1 LLEIM
6 KMALRRRSVLVFPAV
21 IIGCSVLGGI
31 YGPGLSS
38 AAAAPASQNDDIK
51 AGFSSFTK
59 IYSLVEKNFA
69 DPVDPDKSIYD
80 GAIPGAL
87 RTLDPH
93 SNFFD
98 PREFQVLREDQRGH
112 YYGVGMTIGPS
123 YYGNGQTIV
132 IQPFPGSPS
141 YKAGIR
147 PGDVILEV
155 DGRSTKD
162 MKLDEIA
169 DALKGPRGTKVVVT
183 IGRDGSAAP
192 LKFDLIRDEIPRNT
206 VDQAFWYKPGIAYL
220 CIESFNE
227 NTSKEMEDQ
236 LNRLGEG
243 NIQGLILDLRG
254 NPGGL
259 LNEAVSVAGHFLRKG
274 QLVVSHRGRSSP
286 EKNYFARTGGAGHDY
301 PIVVLVNRYSASA
314 AEIVSG
320 ALQDHD
326 RAWILGENT
335 FGKGLVQT
343 VYPLNYDTGLA
354 LTTARYYTPSG
365 RLIQR
370 DYSHVSFY
378 DYYFRKE
385 TDSRNLLDAKSTDSG
400 RTVYGGNGIAPDEK
414 YKSPKLDTFQLA
426 VGRKYAFFNFVA
438 HYRGTHKGDIAKGW
452 EPDAAVVEDFHK
464 FLLDQNVP
472 FTEAEFAA
480 DHDWVKQQLRLAM
493 YSSTLGID
501 DAKRLSAE
509 TDPEVALAAE
519 AMPKARAL
527 LDTAKK
533 VVAERLNQ
541 ASSK

>member
-1 LLEIM
+1 
-6 KMALRRRSVLVFPAV
+6 MASRRRSVFVLPAV
-21 IIGCSVLGGI
+21 IIGCSILGGI
-31 YGPGLSS
+31 YGPGLTS
-38 AAAAPASQNDDIK
+38 ANAAPAAQDDIK
-51 AGFSSFTK
+51 AGFSNFTK
-59 IYSLVEKNFA
+59 VYSLVEKNFA
-69 DPVDPDKSIYD
+69 DQVDPDKAIYD

-98 PREFQVLREDQRGH
+98 PRAFQVLREDQRGH

-147 PGDVILEV
+147 PGDAILAV
-155 DGRSTKD
+155 DGKSTKD

-183 IGRDGSAAP
+183 IGRDGSDTP
-192 LKFDLIRDEIPRNT
+192 LTFELVRDEIPRNT
-206 VDQAFWYKPGIAYL
+206 VDEAFWYKPGIAYL

-236 LNRLGEG
+236 LNKLGESK
-243 NIQGLILDLRG
+243 IQGLILDLRG

-286 EKNYFARTGGAGHDY
+286 EKNYFARTGSSGQNY

-326 RAWILGENT
+326 RAWVLGENT

-370 DYSHVSFY
+370 DYSHISFY

-385 TDSRNLLDAKSTDSG
+385 TDSKNLLDAKSTDSG

-414 YKSPKLDTFQLA
+414 YTAPKLDAFELA
-426 VGRKYAFFNFVA
+426 VSRKYAFFNFVA
-438 HYRGTHKGDIAKGW
+438 HYRGTHNDKIVKGW
-452 EPDAAVVEDFHK
+452 EPDATVVEDFHK

-472 FTEAEFAA
+472 FTESEFAQ

-509 TDPEVALAAE
+509 TDPEVAVAAE

-527 LDTAKK
+527 LDTARK
-533 VVAERLNQ
+533 VMAERLSQ
-541 ASSK
+541 STAK